1 MKTDRKDQKVQKN
14 INRLLLLLLFFL
26 LLLRCQLV
34 RIFKVDIQGG
44 KNLVSAG
51 AELSNK
57 SEASFFSS
65 FVFECSVLFP
75 PLSFQSALG

>member
-26 LLLRCQLV
+26 LLLRYQLV

-51 AELSNK
+51 
-57 SEASFFSS
+57 
-65 FVFECSVLFP
+65 
-75 PLSFQSALG
+75 

>member
-51 AELSNK
+51 
-57 SEASFFSS
+57 
-65 FVFECSVLFP
+65 
-75 PLSFQSALG
+75 